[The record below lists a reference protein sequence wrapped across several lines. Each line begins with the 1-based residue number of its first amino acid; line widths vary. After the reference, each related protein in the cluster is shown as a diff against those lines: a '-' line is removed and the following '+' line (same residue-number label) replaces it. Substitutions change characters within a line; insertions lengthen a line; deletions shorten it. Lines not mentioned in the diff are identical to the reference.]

1 MQHLTFGLRI
11 ALAFA
16 LIGVSTLLH
25 VVPLFTVALAKALLP
40 FAAMRRACNA
50 LLGAIAESWV
60 GFNSRMIDLVTR
72 TRFVVTVDA
81 DLRRDGHYLVLANH
95 QSWVDIP
102 VMQYA
107 LNRRIPLL
115 RFFLKRELFWV
126 PLLGL
131 AWWALDFPFMRR
143 YSREQLARHPELIGK
158 DIEATRRACDKF
170 REIPVSITNF
180 VEGTRFT
187 PAKRAATRSPY
198 RHLLRPKA
206 GGAAFVI
213 DAMRDGLHAILDVT
227 VVYPA
232 GRPSM
237 LDLFGNRIAEVRIDV
252 RERPLPREFFGG
264 DYQNDAAFRQRFKA
278 WMNAI
283 WEEKDA
289 RIEVMLADGNAAGG
303 TRGAAAPLPTSS
315 GSAATDH
322 SPG

>member
-1 MQHLTFGLRI
+1 MHPISSGLRI
-11 ALAFA
+11 ALAFV

-25 VVPLFTVALAKALLP
+25 VAPLFAVALVKALLP
-40 FAAMRRACNA
+40 FAAVRRPCNA
-50 LLGAIAESWV
+50 VLGAIAESWV
-60 GFNSRMIDLVTR
+60 AFNSRMIGLVTR
-72 TRFVVTVDA
+72 TRFVVSIDA

-102 VMQYA
+102 AMQCVF
-107 LNRRIPLL
+107 NRRIPLL
-115 RFFLKRELFWV
+115 RFFLKQELFWV

-143 YSREQLARHPELIGK
+143 YSREQLARNPGLIGK
-158 DIEATRRACDKF
+158 DIEATRRACERF

-180 VEGTRFT
+180 VEGTRST
-187 PAKRAATRSPY
+187 PQKRAATRSPY

-227 VVYPA
+227 IVYPA
-232 GRPSM
+232 GRPTM
-237 LDLFGNRIAEVRIDV
+237 LDLFGNRLPEVRIDV
-252 RERPLPREFFGG
+252 RERPIPREFFGG

-278 WMNAI
+278 WMNGI

-289 RIEVMLADGNAAGG
+289 RIDALLAAG
-303 TRGAAAPLPTSS
+303 P
-315 GSAATDH
+315 ATGMT
-322 SPG
+322 PQVG

>member
-1 MQHLTFGLRI
+1 MHLISFGSRI

-16 LIGVSTLLH
+16 LIGISTLLH
-25 VVPLFTVALAKALLP
+25 VAPLFVVALVKALLP
-40 FAAMRRACNA
+40 FAAVRRPCNTV
-50 LLGAIAESWV
+50 LGVIAESWV

-72 TRFVVTVDA
+72 TRFTVTIEA

-102 VMQYA
+102 AMQYVF
-107 LNRRIPLL
+107 NRRIPLL

-126 PLLGL
+126 PMLGL

-158 DIEATRRACDKF
+158 DIEATRRACERF
-170 REIPVSITNF
+170 REIPVAMTNF

-187 PAKRAATRSPY
+187 KKKRAATRSPY
-198 RHLLRPKA
+198 RNLLRPKA

-227 VVYPA
+227 IVYPT
-232 GRPSM
+232 GSPTT
-237 LDLFGNRIAEVRIDV
+237 LDLFGNRIPEIRIDV
-252 RERPLPREFFGG
+252 RERPIPREFFGG
-264 DYQNDAAFRQRFKA
+264 DYQSDAAFRQRFKA
-278 WMNAI
+278 WMNGI

-289 RIEVMLADGNAAGG
+289 RIDAMLAD
-303 TRGAAAPLPTSS
+303 RYP
-315 GSAATDH
+315 
-322 SPG
+322 